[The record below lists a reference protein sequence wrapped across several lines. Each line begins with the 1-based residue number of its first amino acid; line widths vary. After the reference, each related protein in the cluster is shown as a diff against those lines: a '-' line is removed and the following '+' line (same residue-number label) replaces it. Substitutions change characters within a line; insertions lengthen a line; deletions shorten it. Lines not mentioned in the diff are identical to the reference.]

1 VLHTPSWLDAEWL
14 FVNTSL
20 PDIGSLL
27 GKAAKPS
34 AAAILA
40 DRWKAFGEN

>member
-1 VLHTPSWLDAEWL
+1 LDVEWS
-14 FVNTSL
+14 FVSISL
-20 PDIGSLL
+20 PVIGSLL

-40 DRWKAFGEN
+40 GRWKAFGEN